1 MKIYSVFFIFILQ
14 LFTLEIYGQSLN
26 LNEIDFLISTGKYNL
41 AQRKLDEIQKIESDP
56 RLKLTQSRLWE
67 EEARKL
73 EELGDLKGA
82 LRKLEQAN
90 LLWSNRTDLT
100 ENLKRTKSLIKE
112 NYLHKDQST
121 AKNELE
127 SVGSPTTYEVFSDLR
142 KQVEYIFYI
151 VITLLLTNILFLYF
165 LIFRKRHV

>member
-1 MKIYSVFFIFILQ
+1 MKIFIVFLIFLLR
-14 LFTLEIYGQSLN
+14 LFTLEINAQSIN

-41 AQRKLDEIQKIESDP
+41 AQRKLDEIQKNESDP

-82 LRKLEQAN
+82 LTKLEQAN
-90 LLWSNRTDLT
+90 HLWSNRTDLT
-100 ENLKRTKSLIKE
+100 ERLNRTKAQIQESHF
-112 NYLHKDQST
+112 HKDQST
-121 AKNELE
+121 TRLKPE
-127 SVGSPTTYEVFSDLR
+127 SVGSPTTYEVFSDVR
-142 KQVEYIFYI
+142 KQIEYIFYI